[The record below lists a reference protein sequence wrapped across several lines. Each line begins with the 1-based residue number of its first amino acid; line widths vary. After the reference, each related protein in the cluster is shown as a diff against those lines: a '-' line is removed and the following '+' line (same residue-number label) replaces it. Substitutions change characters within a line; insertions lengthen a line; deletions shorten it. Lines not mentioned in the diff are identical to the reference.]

1 MSASAPQCEARP
13 SLPSFSPS
21 VSHIWS
27 LFIQPSVFFPCI
39 ASNPQAHTH
48 TCVSN
53 CVNSQPC
60 RLSLATKYSL
70 CIQRVNTLIQVSF
83 IFVCWLNNFPL
94 DTEWGHRGQPDRPGP
109 RLPCRGHAQKC
120 LQPPTQLHRWA
131 HCLSSPEPHHNLSD
145 LCTSLS
151 R

>member
-1 MSASAPQCEARP
+1 MLWLADGGKYDAVAVLSPSQRAGMSRMMNCSHICYMELMLRPICQHQYHSAKLD
-13 SLPSFSPS
+13 LPSPPS
-21 VSHIWS
+21 RLLSHTS
-27 LFIQPSVFFPCI
+27 EVCLSNPQYFFPCI

-94 DTEWGHRGQPDRPGP
+94 DTE
-109 RLPCRGHAQKC
+109 
-120 LQPPTQLHRWA
+120 
-131 HCLSSPEPHHNLSD
+131 
-145 LCTSLS
+145 
-151 R
+151 